1 LCGKARQ
8 GEIVIRRLAVP
19 VALAILAGWL
29 QSASADVVELRGGD
43 RVEGSLK
50 EATPTG
56 VVIEVAGQSIRFDV
70 AKVRAIYFGVAGSPP
85 APQDVPPPPGP
96 PLSPPS
102 PASPA
107 AGALQLMQSLRST
120 VAAGT
125 TLREY
130 ETRLNGT
137 APFVELYLAGLPPA
151 AAEALRDAIRYYLL
165 AEWAWSNQGI
175 ATRTVWLRRDDV
187 LERCPAYQEFAS
199 AMRAKGEAYYAERTR
214 SYLVIADGAV
224 PVLWSCASDKI
235 TEAETLLPKAAPPAA
250 AQK

>member
-1 LCGKARQ
+1 MIGRFA
-8 GEIVIRRLAVP
+8 IP

-50 EATPTG
+50 EATAAG
-56 VVIEVAGQSIRFDV
+56 VVIEVAGQSIRFEV
-70 AKVRAIYFGVAGSPP
+70 AKVRAIYFGVAGPP
-85 APQDVPPPPGP
+85 ASQDAPPPPAP
-96 PLSPPS
+96 PLSPLPP
-102 PASPA
+102 PASPG

-187 LERCPAYQEFAS
+187 LARCPAYQEFAS

-214 SYLVIADGAV
+214 SYIVIADAAV

-235 TEAETLLPKAAPPAA
+235 TEAETLLPKPAPPAA
-250 AQK
+250 AQR